1 MQSCQGKHTHRALR
15 PEEAGVLQG
24 QGNEQHGEAD
34 LAKWGPY
41 HKEHTGYNMF
51 EFCSKSSENPQ
62 KKF

>member
-1 MQSCQGKHTHRALR
+1 M
-15 PEEAGVLQG
+15 LQG

-51 EFCSKSSENPQ
+51 EFCSKSSENP
-62 KKF
+62 